1 MPRTAEDIE
10 NYLMRL
16 ERRFEQA
23 SSEPTNT
30 EKGNGSRAATFLVQS
45 GTGLPPIAVR
55 VAPPIVAVN
64 VQIGP
69 APADATHRLRLF
81 TRLLELNAADLMY
94 ASYGLEGEQIVLSAG
109 LALENLDINEL
120 EAALSDLDVALVQ
133 HVPELLHT
141 SRD

>member
-10 NYLMRL
+10 NYLLRL

-23 SSEPTNT
+23 AGD
-30 EKGNGSRAATFLVQS
+30 KADGSTAATYLVQS
-45 GTGLPPIAVR
+45 GTGLPIIAVR

-69 APADATHRLRLF
+69 VPTDAEHKLRVYQ
-81 TRLLELNAADLMY
+81 RLLELNANDLMY
-94 ASYGLEGEQIVLSAG
+94 ASYGVENGQIVLSAG
-109 LALENLDINEL
+109 LALENLDVNEL
-120 EAALSDLDVALVQ
+120 EAALSDVDVALVQ

-141 SRD
+141 ARD